1 MDIINVIDR
10 LDALVNTSTKVPAT
24 RSRLVDVEKV
34 MELLEQLRLTIPQDV
49 KAAQEVIERKD
60 AILSQAQID
69 ARRIRNE
76 AEEEFVARLDQNE
89 ILVAARAKAQ
99 QLVEEADEKAGKLME
114 RVETESRST
123 QAQSDAYVVQSL
135 RSLEQELTSVLASV
149 RKGLDNVGA
158 TIRV

>member
-24 RSRLVDVEKV
+24 RSRLVDMEKV

-60 AILSQAQID
+60 AILNQAQID
-69 ARRIRNE
+69 ARRTRNE

-99 QLVEEADEKAGKLME
+99 ILVEEADEKAGKLLE
-114 RVETESRST
+114 RVETESRTT

-149 RKGLDNVGA
+149 RKGLDTVGA
-158 TIRV
+158 TVHV

>member
-60 AILSQAQID
+60 AILNQAQID
-69 ARRIRNE
+69 ARRTRNE

-99 QLVEEADEKAGKLME
+99 QLVEEADEKAGKLIE

>member
-60 AILSQAQID
+60 AILNQAQID
-69 ARRIRNE
+69 ARRTRNE